1 MAVGGRHGR
10 LGGKAAER
18 GWRGGGD
25 VTGSARRRPG
35 RTEPSGAE
43 RGRAGPNGAEK
54 SRAEPSAAGAMQA
67 FLKGPS
73 AISTKPPA
81 ARDRGAAGS
90 SGEGKKPRPV
100 PWVEK

>member
-1 MAVGGRHGR
+1 
-10 LGGKAAER
+10 
-18 GWRGGGD
+18 
-25 VTGSARRRPG
+25 
-35 RTEPSGAE
+35 
-43 RGRAGPNGAEK
+43 
-54 SRAEPSAAGAMQA
+54 MQA
-67 FLKGPS
+67 FLKGPA

>member
-1 MAVGGRHGR
+1 MAVGGRNGR

-25 VTGSARRRPG
+25 VTGSARRRPD
-35 RTEPSGAE
+35 RTEPNGAEWNRTGPSGAE
-43 RGRAGPNGAEK
+43 E
-54 SRAEPSAAGAMQA
+54 SRRLPSAAGAMQA
-67 FLKGPS
+67 FLKGPA